1 MNIIEVYR
9 LEKRFGNIYALRNV
23 SFTLP
28 SGKVAGFLGPNGS
41 GKTTTLKI
49 IIGLLKK
56 DSGKVRVFGLDPW
69 SKEIEVKS
77 RIGVLHERPLYPP
90 NIVVRVLLKHVAK
103 LRGYPLSDV
112 ERIARIT
119 GIQRYMDSVV
129 GALSRGYIQRL
140 GIALSLIGDP
150 EVLLLDEPTA
160 NLDPLARMEILR
172 LINVLKKDLGVTMIV
187 SSHIIPE
194 LKEICDYAI
203 FISGGVTV
211 DWGYLEELSSKYG
224 VTSSYKVEVQDAR
237 GFATQAISLDYVRGV
252 DVFDGWVIVRVSG
265 RYLSEFR
272 DFVNKVGP
280 RFGVVKITHVG
291 SELGEMYERVI
302 AGRIG
307 EAA

>member
-1 MNIIEVYR
+1 
-9 LEKRFGNIYALRNV
+9 
-23 SFTLP
+23 
-28 SGKVAGFLGPNGS
+28 
-41 GKTTTLKI
+41 
-49 IIGLLKK
+49 
-56 DSGKVRVFGLDPW
+56 
-69 SKEIEVKS
+69 
-77 RIGVLHERPLYPP
+77 
-90 NIVVRVLLKHVAK
+90 
-103 LRGYPLSDV
+103 
-112 ERIARIT
+112 
-119 GIQRYMDSVV
+119 MDSVV

-237 GFATQAISLDYVRGV
+237 GFAAQAISLDYVRGV